1 MKKTAVFLCDRK
13 TNLACEIGQLIPS
26 NDFNIVSWLIILGG
40 HKNETVSIS
49 SNSLIMKVFIKK
61 KKKNLLFQN
70 ASALQRFLTRMLSF
84 VLLPTPFP
92 SAHIHEMRKAAYA
105 VALHP
110 NEIHCQRD
118 WFITVLVQ
126 WFNVVE
132 EVCKK
137 LVAAF
142 QHTQSYNV
150 VSPHVSNDV
159 AGQALCPASKRRWER
174 ETVTAL

>member
-40 HKNETVSIS
+40 AQKWDSIHKLKLPHNES
-49 SNSLIMKVFIKK
+49 FYQKK
-61 KKKNLLFQN
+61 KSLLFQN

>member
-26 NDFNIVSWLIILGG
+26 NDFNIVSWLIILVG

-61 KKKNLLFQN
+61 KKSTFPKCLCTAAFFNK
-70 ASALQRFLTRMLSF
+70 RMLSF

>member
-1 MKKTAVFLCDRK
+1 MTERLTLPARLDSSSPPMTLTLLVDLSF
-13 TNLACEIGQLIPS
+13 
-26 NDFNIVSWLIILGG
+26 WGG
-40 HKNETVSIS
+40 AQKWDSIHKLKLPHNES
-49 SNSLIMKVFIKK
+49 FYQKK
-61 KKKNLLFQN
+61 KKSLLFQN

-105 VALHP
+105 VALHS